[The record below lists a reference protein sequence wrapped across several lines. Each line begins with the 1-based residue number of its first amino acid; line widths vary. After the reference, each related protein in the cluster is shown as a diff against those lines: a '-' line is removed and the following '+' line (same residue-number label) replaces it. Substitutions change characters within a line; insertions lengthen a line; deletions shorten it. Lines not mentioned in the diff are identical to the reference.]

1 MVPHVSDMRTD
12 EELMLAY
19 CAGDKRAFRELF
31 DRYSGMLL
39 GMHMRG
45 MRSQKD
51 AGDLVQKTFL
61 QLHRV
66 KDSFEHGR
74 ALRPWLMTIGLNV
87 KRQHLRTMKRRPEDV
102 LELDGRSDPAEAP
115 YDPEV
120 RERRE
125 AVHQALQKL
134 PDKQREVIEL
144 HWLSGLPMAEVAE
157 VLGASKSA
165 VKVRAHRGYEQLRQI
180 LVKMGVTMEGGP
192 A

>member
-1 MVPHVSDMRTD
+1 MA
-12 EELMLAY
+12 AY

-31 DRYSGMLL
+31 GRYSSMLL
-39 GMHMRG
+39 SMHMRG

-51 AGDLVQKTFL
+51 ASDLVQKTFL

-66 KDSFEHGR
+66 KDSFQQGR
-74 ALRPWLMTIGLNV
+74 SLRPWLMTIGLNV
-87 KRQHLRTMKRRPEDV
+87 KRQHLRTIKRRPEDV
-102 LELDGRSDPAEAP
+102 LELDGRSDPAQAP

-125 AVHQALQKL
+125 AVHMALQRL

-144 HWLSGLPMAEVAE
+144 HWLSGLSMAEVAE

-180 LVKMGVTMEGGP
+180 LVTMGVTMEGSP